1 MTRTSMQR
9 ANAPQV
15 KRSAHEAAAHVTAE
29 ITRFLE
35 QGVMPWRAPWDAA
48 RAHAATPGMPLRA
61 TGEAYRGAN
70 VVLLW
75 AAQAARG
82 YARRTWI
89 TYKQAEALGAQ
100 VRKGEK
106 ACPVIYYG
114 AAPARG
120 GQDAGEAHANSKT
133 YRFLKLFHVFNVE
146 QVDDLPPDFGA
157 EAAPELRE
165 LPAISEW
172 VRSAGAPIRVGGA
185 RAFYSPVTDA
195 IHMPPVESFDDEEAW
210 SATLAHEAIHFTGHS
225 SRLDRLA
232 DYARDPKARA
242 REELI
247 AETGAAMLGAMLG
260 FRPDHMEDHAAYI
273 GDWLTLLRDEPRAF
287 LSAAAKAQAAVDWLQ
302 ANAGAIIGQRDGLR
316 AAANAS
322 L

>member
-1 MTRTSMQR
+1 MTPTSKQR
-9 ANAPQV
+9 ADASQP
-15 KRSAHEAAAHVTAE
+15 KRSAQEAAAHVTAE

-35 QGVMPWRAPWDAA
+35 RGVMPWRVPWDAA
-48 RAHAATPGMPLRA
+48 RAYAATPGMPLRA

-82 YARRTWI
+82 YGRRTWL

-114 AAPARG
+114 SAPVRHGAASREPDPDG
-120 GQDAGEAHANSKT
+120 KT

-146 QVDDLPPDFGA
+146 QIENLPPDFGA
-157 EAAPELRE
+157 EVAAEPSE

-172 VRSAGAPIRVGGA
+172 VRGAGATIRMGGA
-185 RAFYSPVTDA
+185 RAFYSPITDA
-195 IHMPPVESFDDEEAW
+195 IHMPPLQAFDNEEAW

-225 SRLDRLA
+225 SRLDRLS
-232 DYARDPKARA
+232 DYARDQKARA
-242 REELI
+242 REELV
-247 AETGAAMLGAMLG
+247 AETGTAMLGAMLG

-273 GDWLTLLRDEPRAF
+273 GDWLALLQDEPRAF
-287 LSAAAKAQAAVDWLQ
+287 LSAAAKAQAAVDWLI
-302 ANAGAIIGQRDGLR
+302 AKTGGTPS
-316 AAANAS
+316 AAVCQP
-322 L
+322 

>member
-1 MTRTSMQR
+1 
-9 ANAPQV
+9 
-15 KRSAHEAAAHVTAE
+15 
-29 ITRFLE
+29 
-35 QGVMPWRAPWDAA
+35 
-48 RAHAATPGMPLRA
+48 
-61 TGEAYRGAN
+61 
-70 VVLLW
+70 VLLW

-82 YARRTWI
+82 YTRRTWI
-89 TYKQAEALGAQ
+89 TYKQAEALGGQ

-114 AAPARG
+114 SAPVRG
-120 GQDAGEAHANSKT
+120 GGHDGSDPDADGKT

-146 QVDDLPPDFGA
+146 QIDDLPPDFRA
-157 EAAPELRE
+157 ETVAEPRE

-172 VRSAGAPIRVGGA
+172 VRRVGAPIRIGGA
-185 RAFYSPVTDA
+185 RAFYSPVADA
-195 IHMPPVESFDDEEAW
+195 IHIPPVEAFDDEEAW

-225 SRLDRLA
+225 SRLDRLE
-232 DYARDPKARA
+232 DYARDRKARA

-260 FRPDHMEDHAAYI
+260 FRPDHIEDHAAYI

-302 ANAGAIIGQRDGLR
+302 ANAGAVG
-316 AAANAS
+316 A
-322 L
+322 

>member
-1 MTRTSMQR
+1 
-9 ANAPQV
+9 
-15 KRSAHEAAAHVTAE
+15 
-29 ITRFLE
+29 
-35 QGVMPWRAPWDAA
+35 
-48 RAHAATPGMPLRA
+48 MPLRA

-82 YARRTWI
+82 YGRRTWL
-89 TYKQAEALGAQ
+89 TYKQAEAFGAQ
-100 VRKGEK
+100 VRKDEK

-114 AAPARG
+114 SAPVRDGAVTSEP
-120 GQDAGEAHANSKT
+120 DADGKT

-146 QVDDLPPDFGA
+146 QIDDLPPNFGA
-157 EAAPELRE
+157 EIAAEPSE

-172 VRSAGAPIRVGGA
+172 VRGVGATIRMGGA

-195 IHMPPVESFDDEEAW
+195 IHMPPLQAFDNEEAW

-225 SRLDRLA
+225 SRLDRLS
-232 DYARDPKARA
+232 DYARDRKARA
-242 REELI
+242 REELV

-273 GDWLTLLRDEPRAF
+273 GDWLALLQDEPRAF
-287 LSAAAKAQAAVDWLQ
+287 LSAAAKAQAAVDWLIAKTGEAHQ
-302 ANAGAIIGQRDGLR
+302 QQCVNSDPAKQWN
-316 AAANAS
+316 
-322 L
+322 

>member
-1 MTRTSMQR
+1 MSRINVQR
-9 ANAPQV
+9 AKAPQP
-15 KRSAHEAAAHVTAE
+15 KRSAQDAAAHVTAE

-35 QGVMPWRAPWDAA
+35 QGVMPWRAPWDTA
-48 RAHAATPGMPLRA
+48 RALAATPGMPLRA
-61 TGEAYRGAN
+61 TGEVYRGAN

-89 TYKQAEALGAQ
+89 TYKQAEALGGQ

-114 AAPARG
+114 SAPARG
-120 GQDAGEAHANSKT
+120 DADGSSDGDGQEGKT

-146 QVDDLPPDFGA
+146 QVDDLPPDLGVEIA
-157 EAAPELRE
+157 TEPRE

-172 VRSAGAPIRVGGA
+172 VRRAGAPIRIGGA

-195 IHMPPVESFDDEEAW
+195 IHMPPVEAFDDEEAW
-210 SATLAHEAIHFTGHS
+210 AATLAHESIHFTGHA
-225 SRLDRLA
+225 SRLDRLG
-232 DYARDPKARA
+232 DYARDRKARA

-273 GDWLTLLRDEPRAF
+273 GDWLMLLRDEPRAF
-287 LSAAAKAQAAVDWLQ
+287 LGAAAKAQAAVDWLMQ
-302 ANAGAIIGQRDGLR
+302 KAGALNTQGL
-316 AAANAS
+316 S
-322 L
+322 

>member
-1 MTRTSMQR
+1 MTHSSVQR
-9 ANAPQV
+9 APNV

-29 ITRFLE
+29 IARFLE
-35 QGVMPWRAPWDAA
+35 QSVMPWRAPWDAA
-48 RAHAATPGMPLRA
+48 RVHAATPGMPLRA

-82 YARRTWI
+82 YGRRTWI

-100 VRKGEK
+100 VRKGER

-114 AAPARG
+114 SAPVRDGTAVNEP
-120 GQDAGEAHANSKT
+120 DADSKT

-146 QVDDLPPDFGA
+146 QIDDLPPDFGVETVA
-157 EAAPELRE
+157 EPRE
-165 LPAISEW
+165 LPSISEW
-172 VRSAGAPIRVGGA
+172 VRRAGAPIRIGGA

-195 IHMPPVESFDDEEAW
+195 IHMPPVEAFDDGEAW
-210 SATLAHEAIHFTGHS
+210 SATLAHEAVHFTGHT
-225 SRLDRLA
+225 SRLDRLK
-232 DYARDPKARA
+232 DYARDRKARA

-273 GDWLTLLRDEPRAF
+273 GDWLTLLHDEPRAF
-287 LSAAAKAQAAVDWLQ
+287 LSAAAKAQAAVDWLMEK
-302 ANAGAIIGQRDGLR
+302 AGSPERTL
-316 AAANAS
+316 
-322 L
+322 

>member
-1 MTRTSMQR
+1 MTRSSVQR
-9 ANAPQV
+9 APQP
-15 KRSAHEAAAHVTAE
+15 KRSAQEAAAHVTAE
-29 ITRFLE
+29 IARFLE

-82 YARRTWI
+82 YGRRTWI
-89 TYKQAEALGAQ
+89 TYKQAEALGTQ

-114 AAPARG
+114 SAPVRDGAPANDP
-120 GQDAGEAHANSKT
+120 DADGKT

-146 QVDDLPPDFGA
+146 QIDDLPTDFGA
-157 EAAPELRE
+157 EVAPEPRE
-165 LPAISEW
+165 LPVISEW
-172 VRSAGAPIRVGGA
+172 VRSAGAPIRIGGA
-185 RAFYSPVTDA
+185 RAFYSPITDA
-195 IHMPPVESFDDEEAW
+195 IHMPPVEAFDDEEAW

-225 SRLDRLA
+225 SRLDRLK
-232 DYARDPKARA
+232 DYARDRKARA

-247 AETGAAMLGAMLG
+247 ALSGQFVPT
-260 FRPDHMEDHAAYI
+260 RRQI
-273 GDWLTLLRDEPRAF
+273 GSLLH
-287 LSAAAKAQAAVDWLQ
+287 
-302 ANAGAIIGQRDGLR
+302 
-316 AAANAS
+316 
-322 L
+322 

>member
-1 MTRTSMQR
+1 MTRSSLHR
-9 ANAPQV
+9 APQA
-15 KRSAHEAAAHVTAE
+15 KRSAQEAAAHVTAE
-29 ITRFLE
+29 IARFLE
-35 QGVMPWRAPWDAA
+35 RGVMPWRVPWDAA
-48 RAHAATPGMPLRA
+48 RARAATPGIPLRA

-114 AAPARG
+114 RAPVRDGTAANEP
-120 GQDAGEAHANSKT
+120 DADGKT
-133 YRFLKLFHVFNVE
+133 YRFFRLFHVFNAE
-146 QVDDLPPDFGA
+146 QIDDLPPDFGV
-157 EAAPELRE
+157 ETGTEPRE

-210 SATLAHEAIHFTGHS
+210 SATLAHEAIHFTGHE
-225 SRLDRLA
+225 SRFDRLK
-232 DYARDPKARA
+232 DYARDRKARA

-287 LSAAAKAQAAVDWLQ
+287 LSAAAKAQAAVDWLE
-302 ANAGAIIGQRDGLR
+302 ANAGAIIGQRDDLR

>member
-1 MTRTSMQR
+1 MRARPKDSIMTRTSTQR
-9 ANAPQV
+9 ANAPRP

-35 QGVMPWRAPWDAA
+35 RGVMPWRAPWDPA

-89 TYKQAEALGAQ
+89 TYKQAEALGGQ

-106 ACPVIYYG
+106 ACSVIYYG
-114 AAPARG
+114 SAPTRG
-120 GQDAGEAHANSKT
+120 RGHDGSDPDADGKT

-146 QVDDLPPDFGA
+146 QIDDLPPHFAA
-157 EAAPELRE
+157 EVVAEPRE

-172 VRSAGAPIRVGGA
+172 VRRAGAPIRIGGA

-195 IHMPPVESFDDEEAW
+195 IHMPPLEAFDDEGAW
-210 SATLAHEAIHFTGHS
+210 SATLAHEAVHFTGHS
-225 SRLDRLA
+225 SRLDRLK
-232 DYARDPKARA
+232 DYARDRKARA

-273 GDWLTLLRDEPRAF
+273 ADWLAFLHDEPRAF

-302 ANAGAIIGQRDGLR
+302 AKAGAIS
-316 AAANAS
+316 APY
-322 L
+322 